1 MFYWWT
7 IFWTP
12 GIHCKGHRRK
22 SNPTTQI
29 LLKPVSSSIKRRE
42 EPTTSRQTGLGF
54 PSPMNLWLA
63 MAWIMTDATVNSPT
77 WVNCPAKDLSLTL
90 TDPMIEKSKNPLR
103 RIYDWTLS
111 LAERKFSGLWLGLI
125 SFAEASFFP
134 IPPDILL
141 LPLCLGNLK
150 KAFSFA
156 LICSVASVLGG
167 LAGYAIGAFAWDGL
181 SPWFFQ
187 YVPGFTEENLL
198 GFRNGMQN
206 GDGPWSFSPV
216 SPQSPTKS
224 SPLPVGYWVWPC
236 FHLF

>member
-1 MFYWWT
+1 M
-7 IFWTP
+7 
-12 GIHCKGHRRK
+12 
-22 SNPTTQI
+22 
-29 LLKPVSSSIKRRE
+29 V
-42 EPTTSRQTGLGF
+42 
-54 PSPMNLWLA
+54 
-63 MAWIMTDATVNSPT
+63 WIMTAATVNSPT
-77 WVNCPAKDLSLTL
+77 WVNCLAKDLSSNP
-90 TDPMIEKSKNPLR
+90 TDPMTEKSKNPLR

-187 YVPGFTEENLL
+187 YVPGFTEEKFARIQEWYAEWGWPLVFLAGFSPIPYKIFTIASGVLGMALLPFILASAVSRSARFFLVAALVAKFGEPMKEKIDKHFNLL
-198 GFRNGMQN
+198 ALVFGLLLVGGFLALKFLR
-206 GDGPWSFSPV
+206 
-216 SPQSPTKS
+216 
-224 SPLPVGYWVWPC
+224 
-236 FHLF
+236 